1 MQSSTVIPGVYLLML
16 KQSSQA
22 PTIFFFK
29 FVSLFNIIFYCNR
42 NWQILFYFGKLVY
55 VIHVSNLEIIGWKK
69 ILRTAKIGRG
79 HRPSPI
85 WLSEEFFESNYFQN
99 CTACS
104 PVTGIS
110 LSSFSECNDNNTSFF
125 WSSQQDSIDDG
136 PDLHRMC
143 FGRAW
148 TLTCLQLLKSSRVEV
163 KPSLIV
169 FLNYVPQKAL

>member
-1 MQSSTVIPGVYLLML
+1 MQSSTLIPGVYLLML

-22 PTIFFFK
+22 PTIFFL

-42 NWQILFYFGKLVY
+42 NWQILFYFGKFVY
-55 VIHVSNLEIIGWKK
+55 VIGLHVSNLEIIEFKK

-79 HRPSPI
+79 RRPSPI
-85 WLSEEFFESNYFQN
+85 WRSEEFFESNYFQN

-125 WSSQQDSIDDG
+125 DPVNKTVSMTDQTF
-136 PDLHRMC
+136 HRVY
-143 FGRAW
+143 FGKAS
-148 TLTCLQLLKSSRVEV
+148 TLTCLQLLKPSQIEV

-169 FLNYVPQKAL
+169 F